1 MTATATRRA
10 APPQEPETS
19 IAQRLKPRG
28 DVRRT
33 LLALLASALGAF
45 PLCELFTDTG
55 WLIDAWLTMLVV
67 VAPAAVLRR
76 KRRPSAAQIWI
87 GLLLLIP
94 WLTLTFLRQHAIFGL
109 LPTRGTWHD
118 LGRAITSLHHTS
130 TDGVAPVHTTVAV
143 RLAVC
148 ALLGLIAALVD
159 LLAVVGRHGAL
170 AGVPLLIVFTV
181 SGAVPRHPVS
191 WVWFVL
197 AAIGFLILLAL
208 DSSDDVQRWGHFVP
222 RSRSSR
228 RRSRGV
234 SAQRVAAIAIVL
246 ALAVPLFI
254 PSSTKNLLTDLFHGG
269 GGNGETGFGADRNNG
284 LGGTG
289 GIDPFAA
296 LHGELNREHA
306 VPLLDVKI
314 TSPDGTIGI
323 PGGVQPFYLRTNVLS
338 SFQGDGWRP
347 GPAGP
352 SEPIDQ
358 TGFASAPGV
367 SFQPHV
373 AHYSAQITVT
383 GLRSNPPVFASPT
396 AITGAA
402 SGTSWNP
409 RDLLLVGSTTDGN
422 QVINE
427 EVAQPNPTVADLRGA
442 IGHDPGLADYLKLP
456 SIKPYVRSLTARVT
470 ANAHSPYDAARD
482 ISNFFAAPKNGFS
495 YNLQTATG
503 DSGDELTDF
512 LHNRIGY
519 CQQYAASMAV
529 MLRLAGVPSRVVLG
543 YAHNTPDQQGEFT
556 VTTFDAHAWV
566 EAYFAGI
573 GWVPF
578 DPTPLAGVS
587 GGAANDLVW
596 APHDKSTSNIEPV
609 VPRQSNTAHPVASAS
624 APAPQRT
631 AHASHGGVALV
642 VPLTVLGVLAF
653 VVAVALTPALVRWQ
667 RRRRRLRRIRDGD
680 TEALWA
686 ELADTTVDLGYVW
699 SDARTPRQV
708 ARWLGSSADAASGS
722 LQTLTRAVERAR
734 YSAAGG
740 VDDPARDLA
749 GELANLRT
757 GLGLRRSPR
766 ERMRARFWPASLNW
780 SRLRW
785 IGRWLPGTTTARYR

>member
-1 MTATATRRA
+1 MTATATR
-10 APPQEPETS
+10 PPAQPADTS
-19 IAQRLKPRG
+19 IAQRIKPRG

-55 WLIDAWLTMLVV
+55 WLIDAWLTMIVV
-67 VAPAAVLRR
+67 VAPALVLRR
-76 KRRPSAAQIWI
+76 TRPPSAAQVWF
-87 GLLLLIP
+87 GVALLIP
-94 WLTLTFLRQHAIFGL
+94 WLTLTFLRQHAILGV
-109 LPTRGTWHD
+109 LPFRGTWHD
-118 LGRAITSLHHTS
+118 LGQAITSLHRTS

-148 ALLGLIAALVD
+148 ALLGLIAALID

-228 RRSRGV
+228 RRSRAISG
-234 SAQRVAAIAIVL
+234 QRIAVIAIAL
-246 ALAVPLFI
+246 ALAVPLFV
-254 PSSTKNLLTDLFHGG
+254 PSSSKNLLVDLFHDG
-269 GGNGETGFGADRNNG
+269 GGNGESGFGADHNG
-284 LGGTG
+284 GLGTG

-296 LHGELNREHA
+296 LHGELNRDHP

-314 TSPDGTIGI
+314 TSPDGTVGI
-323 PGGVQPFYLRTNVLS
+323 RGGVQPFYLRTNVLS
-338 SFQGDGWRP
+338 NFEGDGWRP
-347 GPAGP
+347 GPAGR
-352 SEPIDQ
+352 SEPLDQ
-358 TGFASAPGV
+358 TGFASEPGA
-367 SFQPHV
+367 SFQPRV
-373 AHYSAQITVT
+373 VHYSAQISVT

-396 AITGAA
+396 AI
-402 SGTSWNP
+402 SGVSSTSAWSP
-409 RDLLLVGSTTDGN
+409 RDLLLVGSTTDSR
-422 QVINE
+422 QVITE
-427 EVAQPNPTVADLRGA
+427 EVAQPDPTIQELRGA
-442 IGHDPGLADYLKLP
+442 VASDADLASYLKLP
-456 SIKPYVRSLTARVT
+456 SIRPYVRSLTDRITAQART
-470 ANAHSPYDAARD
+470 PYERARA
-482 ISNFFAAPKNGFS
+482 ISDFFGDPRNGFS
-495 YNLQTATG
+495 YNLQTVTG

-512 LHNRIGY
+512 LHKRIGY

-543 YAHNTPDQQGEFT
+543 YAHDVPDAQGEFT

-566 EAYFAGI
+566 EAYFSGI

-578 DPTPLAGVS
+578 DPTPLAGIS
-587 GGAANDLVW
+587 GGAQNDLAW
-596 APHDKSTSNIEPV
+596 AKHKQTNSNIEPV
-609 VPRQSNTAHPVASAS
+609 VPHQSNTAHPVTSTSA
-624 APAPQRT
+624 AAPQ
-631 AHASHGGVALV
+631 HASKSGDSGIALQA
-642 VPLTVLGVLAF
+642 PLTVLGVLVF
-653 VVAVALTPALVRWQ
+653 LVAVALTPAWVRWQ
-667 RRRRRLRRIRDGD
+667 RRRHRMHRIREGD

-686 ELADTTVDLGYVW
+686 ELADTTIDLGYVW

-722 LQTLTRAVERAR
+722 LQTLTSAVERAR
-734 YSAAGG
+734 YAADGAPVGSAH
-740 VDDPARDLA
+740 DLA
-749 GELANLRT
+749 SELDELRA

-766 ERMRARFWPASLNW
+766 ERMRARYWPASLNW

-785 IGRWLPGTTTARYR
+785 VGRWLPGTDTTTPRHR